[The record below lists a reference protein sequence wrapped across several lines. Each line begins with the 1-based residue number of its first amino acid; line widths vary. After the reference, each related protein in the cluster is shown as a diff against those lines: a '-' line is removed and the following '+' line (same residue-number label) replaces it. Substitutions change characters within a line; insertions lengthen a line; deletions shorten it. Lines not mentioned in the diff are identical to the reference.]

1 MGNAAGTITVSSP
14 LYNGAFLE
22 DQAYLGM
29 DSPYVLFLKK
39 SGNTWEVVNGTAGAM
54 NGEYLADVR
63 IIADEYKNNNA
74 LFSEAHISTQE
85 SVFTFLAT
93 KDAKRRLLEV
103 MKGQF
108 SDADAPFL
116 STLLLSGEPYLQE
129 YAAQQAGNNKIY
141 AVIHAL
147 ANVCEQSS
155 DHQVRSGCILALG
168 KLESVAHISLIQ
180 KSLLSSFEREQIFA
194 IIALGLIGDSSAI
207 DSLVSV
213 YDKAT
218 EDYIKSHIIT
228 ALSRMKN
235 SDDARSALVRI
246 LEEETDKTLITTA
259 KSKIAGL

>member
-1 MGNAAGTITVSSP
+1 
-14 LYNGAFLE
+14 
-22 DQAYLGM
+22 
-29 DSPYVLFLKK
+29 
-39 SGNTWEVVNGTAGAM
+39 
-54 NGEYLADVR
+54 
-63 IIADEYKNNNA
+63 
-74 LFSEAHISTQE
+74 
-85 SVFTFLAT
+85 
-93 KDAKRRLLEV
+93 
-103 MKGQF
+103 
-108 SDADAPFL
+108 
-116 STLLLSGEPYLQE
+116 
-129 YAAQQAGNNKIY
+129 
-141 AVIHAL
+141 VIHAL